1 MADSASPG
9 APPRQIVLLCDGTN
23 NNLTGKHQDTNVV
36 KLLELL
42 TACPDPARVV
52 FYDPG
57 VGNPGALPGATTWTQ
72 FKRWLDRVN
81 GLALGQGIYENI
93 AETYLFLMRHYQPGD
108 QLYILG
114 FSRGAFTARCVGG
127 LVNQFGVLQPHM
139 ESMVHTLLHW
149 YFAERTDKARF
160 DAITDQIARQFSVPA
175 SRQAD
180 IQFVG
185 VWDTVA
191 SVGLPPFNAKFTA
204 SSDLRGKRFLHTRQ
218 ALALDEH
225 RAQFSP
231 RLYAP
236 DNGPIRTKSGQQGSL
251 RQLWFPGAHC
261 DVGGGYADDEAGLS
275 DVAFAWL
282 VSEAVQ
288 CGLRLSADGQP
299 LDTEARVS
307 AQLAARPHYPHDP
320 ARAPRVNSELRSTAL
335 WAMTGMRVRDSNWVP
350 AGNQLTVL
358 LRTDAAPRPTRPG
371 FIHMKAENHPTVLAQ
386 AHQPSAW
393 ADARTPWQ
401 VWATLVAGL
410 LIMMVQGLL
419 LQDKAFSEIA
429 WSAMLDTAFKSL
441 GRGPYAD
448 LQAWF
453 LWWPQMSPW
462 DFEAVKHPA
471 WFDAFG
477 AEGTVPF
484 PWPRT
489 TLLLDLAQVA
499 CHAVIL
505 SWFAAWAFA
514 RLAGLR
520 QAGDPPMAWLN
531 VLGWALPLAIFP
543 DVFENLTLWL
553 AWWLAAQDL
562 PRLAWFAHGLTGV
575 LAGLKCLG
583 LLGVIALIGLGVA
596 KRRTG
601 TSRAPVRASR
611 GGVEDHTGRDQV

>member
-1 MADSASPG
+1 MADSASSS

-42 TACPDPARVV
+42 TACPDPERVV

-93 AETYLFLMRHYQPGD
+93 AETYLFLMRHYRPGD

-127 LVNQFGVLQPHM
+127 LINQFGVLQPHM

-236 DNGPIRTKSGQQGSL
+236 DNGPIRTASGQQGSL
-251 RQLWFPGAHC
+251 QQLWFPGAHC
-261 DVGGGYADDEAGLS
+261 DVGGGYVDDEAGLS

-299 LDTEARVS
+299 LDTEARVT
-307 AQLAARPHYPHDP
+307 AQLAARQHYPHAP

-350 AGNQLTVL
+350 AGNALTVL
-358 LRTDAAPRPTRPG
+358 LRTDPAPRPTRPG
-371 FIHMKAENHPTVLAQ
+371 FLHVKAENHPSVLAQ
-386 AHQPSAW
+386 AQRPSAW
-393 ADARTPWQ
+393 SSARTPWQ
-401 VWATLVAGL
+401 VWATLVAAL
-410 LIMMVQGLL
+410 LIVVVQGLL
-419 LQDKAFSEIA
+419 LQRMAFQEIA
-429 WSAMLDTAFKSL
+429 WSEILSTSRTSL
-441 GRGPYAD
+441 AGPYLH

-453 LWWPQMSPW
+453 GWWPEMGPW
-462 DFEAVKHPA
+462 GFEASGHMA
-471 WFDAFG
+471 WFDAFRAG
-477 AEGTVPF
+477 GDSLF

-505 SWFAAWAFA
+505 SWFAARAFA

-520 QAGDPPMAWLN
+520 QAGDPPTPWLN
-531 VLGWALPLAIFP
+531 RLGWALPLAIFP
-543 DVFENLTLWL
+543 DVLENLLLWV
-553 AWWLAAQDL
+553 AWGLAAQDL
-562 PRLAWFAHGLTGV
+562 PRLAWMAHGLTGLMALLKFV
-575 LAGLKCLG
+575 GLAGVMVLVVWG
-583 LLGVIALIGLGVA
+583 AVTPRG
-596 KRRTG
+596 RRQAVQA
-601 TSRAPVRASR
+601 APVIGHAP
-611 GGVEDHTGRDQV
+611 

>member
-1 MADSASPG
+1 MTDSAASS

-42 TACPDPARVV
+42 TACPDPERVV

-93 AETYLFLMRHYQPGD
+93 AETYLFLMRHYRPGD
-108 QLYILG
+108 QIYILG

-127 LVNQFGVLQPHM
+127 LINQFGVLQPHM

-175 SRQAD
+175 SRQSD
-180 IQFVG
+180 IEFVG

-236 DNGPIRTKSGQQGSL
+236 DNGPIRTASGRQGSL
-251 RQLWFPGAHC
+251 QQLWFSGAHC
-261 DVGGGYADDEAGLS
+261 DVGGGYVDDDAGLS

-299 LDTEARVS
+299 LDTEARVA
-307 AQLAARPHYPHDP
+307 AQLAASPHYPH
-320 ARAPRVNSELRSTAL
+320 AAHRTPRVNSELRSTAL
-335 WAMTGMRVRDSNWVP
+335 WAMTGMRVRDAHWVP
-350 AGNQLTVL
+350 AGNALTVL
-358 LRTDAAPRPTRPG
+358 LRTDPAPRPTRPG
-371 FIHMKAENHPTVLAQ
+371 FIHVRAENHPSVLAQ

-393 ADARTPWQ
+393 NRARTPWQ
-401 VWATLVAGL
+401 VWATLMAAL
-410 LIMMVQGLL
+410 LIVVVQGLL
-419 LQDKAFSEIA
+419 LQRMAFQEIA
-429 WSAMLDTAFKSL
+429 WSEILSTARTSL
-441 GRGPYAD
+441 AGPYLQ

-453 LWWPQMSPW
+453 LWWPEMGPW
-462 DFEAVKHPA
+462 GFDASAQKA
-471 WFDAFG
+471 WFDAFRAG
-477 AEGTVPF
+477 SEGLF

-499 CHAVIL
+499 CHAVVL
-505 SWFAAWAFA
+505 SWFAARAFA

-520 QAGDPPMAWLN
+520 LAGDPPTPWLN
-531 VLGWALPLAIFP
+531 RLGWALPLAIFP
-543 DVFENLTLWL
+543 DVLENLLLWL
-553 AWWLAAQDL
+553 AWALAAQDL
-562 PRLAWFAHGLTGV
+562 PRLGWIAHGLTGV
-575 LAGLKCLG
+575 MALLKFVGLAGVMVLVVWG
-583 LLGVIALIGLGVA
+583 TAAPRG
-596 KRRTG
+596 RRQAMQA
-601 TSRAPVRASR
+601 APAVGQAP
-611 GGVEDHTGRDQV
+611 